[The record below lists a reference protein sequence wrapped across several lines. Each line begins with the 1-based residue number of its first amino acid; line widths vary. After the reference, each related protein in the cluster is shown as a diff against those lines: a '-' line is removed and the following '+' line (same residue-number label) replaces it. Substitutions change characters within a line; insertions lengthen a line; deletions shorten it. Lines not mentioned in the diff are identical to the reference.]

1 MEERI
6 VAHSK
11 AIYFKLKYFI
21 MIVGVWVFQLWST
34 NRLYE
39 YNLSYVKNNDLRW
52 EYLKQTGFEH
62 SVSDEQLASAL
73 VKSDMDTIRWLFL
86 LVYVVIIALWLYGL
100 RTEITV
106 SNKRIYGRNGMGKQV
121 DLPLDS
127 ISSVR
132 TSSNK
137 GIKVSSYSGNIK
149 FPFLRSQ
156 KEVYEAICGLLV
168 DRQSMPVAPVVPQKE
183 SVSSISN
190 ADEIKKYKELLDLG
204 IITQEEFDVK
214 KKQYLDL

>member
-11 AIYFKLKYFI
+11 ALYFKLKYFI

-52 EYLKQTGFEH
+52 EYLKQTGFKH

-86 LVYVVIIALWLYGL
+86 LVYVVIIVLWLYGL

-183 SVSSISN
+183 SASSVSN

>member
-21 MIVGVWVFQLWST
+21 MLVGVWAFQLWSQ
-34 NRLYE
+34 NRLYK
-39 YNLSYVKNNDLRW
+39 YNLSYVKTNDLRW
-52 EYLKQTGFEH
+52 EYLRQTGFEH

-73 VKSDMDTIRWLFL
+73 VKSDMDSVRWLFL
-86 LVYVVIIALWLYGL
+86 LVYGVIVVLWLYGL

-137 GIKVSSYSGNIK
+137 GIKVSSYSGNVK

-156 KEVYEAICGLLV
+156 KEIYEAISGLLI
-168 DRQSMPVAPVVPQKE
+168 DRQTKPVAPFVAQEE
-183 SVSSISN
+183 SVASISN

>member
-1 MEERI
+1 
-6 VAHSK
+6 
-11 AIYFKLKYFI
+11 

-52 EYLKQTGFEH
+52 EYLKQTGFKH

-86 LVYVVIIALWLYGL
+86 LVYVVIIVLWLYGL

-183 SVSSISN
+183 SASSVSN